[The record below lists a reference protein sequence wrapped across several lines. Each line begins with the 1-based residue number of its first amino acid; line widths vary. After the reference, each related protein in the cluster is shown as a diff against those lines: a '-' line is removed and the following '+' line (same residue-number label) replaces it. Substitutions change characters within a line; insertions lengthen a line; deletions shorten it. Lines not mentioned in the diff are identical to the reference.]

1 MAKQALTHEYLLS
14 ILRYDKESGSFVRKV
29 RRGGHKIGTIAGA
42 VDDEG
47 YIEIRINGKR
57 YPASRLAWFY
67 VHGEWPVKTI
77 DHKDR
82 NKTNNSFSNLREAD
96 HASQNRNRNKIKNC
110 SSIYK
115 GVSKIG
121 NRWRAQIT
129 LENSKPKHLGSFTTE
144 EEAYA
149 AYCKAAK
156 EHFGEFACLG

>member
-1 MAKQALTHEYLLS
+1 MAKQELTHEYLLS
-14 ILRYDKESGSFVRKV
+14 ILDYDKESGLFVRIV
-29 RRGGHKIGTIAGA
+29 RRGGYKIGSIAGT

-47 YIEIRINGKR
+47 YIEITIDGKD
-57 YPASRLAWFY
+57 YSAARLAWFY
-67 VHGEWPVKTI
+67 VYGEWPLKTI

-82 NKTNNSFSNLREAD
+82 DKTNNAFSNLREAD
-96 HASQNRNRNKIKNC
+96 HTSQNRNRNKIKNC
-110 SSIYK
+110 SSPYK

-129 LENSKPKHLGSFTTE
+129 LANSKPKHLGSFQTE